1 MPGDPSQITPEER
14 EQIMALISARV
25 GEELYTG
32 ATRALRSAANVEVFD
47 ENL

>member
-1 MPGDPSQITPEER
+1 
-14 EQIMALISARV
+14 LISARV

-32 ATRALRSAANVEVFD
+32 ASRALRSAANVEIFD